1 MVRDEVGS
9 LCLKAMRFLM
19 VTEMTQPTDRKT
31 TEAEKLAKYPGPV
44 KAKPEIACSRL
55 VLPS

>member
-1 MVRDEVGS
+1 
-9 LCLKAMRFLM
+9 M

-55 VLPS
+55 VLPT